1 MLFEDKNIVAAPIV
15 SVIMTTYNHSR
26 FIAQAIDSVLSQ
38 KTNFPIELII
48 GEDCSTDNTRQIC
61 LDYQQKDPTI
71 IRLFLPEEN
80 VGFLR
85 NYGQLLKLCRG
96 KYIAI
101 ISGDDYWCDSTKLQ
115 KQYDCLEQKEGYGFV
130 RTLGYELRGDKLTKT
145 NGGHI
150 DKEGDVR
157 EIAVFGPLGF
167 ASSAFFE
174 RELLQYFDTEELI
187 RRGITMEDYPMNAI
201 FSHHTKFALIRERMV
216 VYRIL
221 GVSVSHSTS
230 FRKKMNFIIG
240 YHEARKYIKDL
251 YQDEVPWTYDDILD
265 SQNYARLKSYYYTF
279 DFKSAQ
285 SLSFVTSQFQARL
298 LVKYS
303 KNRLSFYLLSIILRL
318 RKK

>member
-15 SVIMTTYNHSR
+15 SVIMPTYNHSR

-61 LDYQQKDPTI
+61 LDYQQKHPTI

-130 RTLGYELRGDKLTKT
+130 HTLGYELCGDKLTNT
-145 NGGHI
+145 TGGHI

-157 EIAVFGPLGF
+157 EIAVYGPLGF

-221 GVSVSHSTS
+221 DVSVSHSTS
-230 FRKKMNFIIG
+230 IQKKTNYIIG

-251 YQDEVPWTYDDILD
+251 YSDEVPWTYDEIQD
-265 SQNYARLKSYYYTF
+265 SQNYARLKLYYNMF
-279 DFKSAQ
+279 DFKSAK
-285 SLSFVTSQFQARL
+285 SLSFVTPQYQTRL

-303 KNRLSFYLLSIILRL
+303 KNKLLFYLLSIILRL